1 MHRSAQRR
9 AGFTLVEIAIVV
21 ALISMLALIA
31 IPAFM
36 RTRRGSQNTRFISDL
51 RAAVGAFEMS
61 FLAHNQYPPDVTP
74 GVIPAGMAD
83 YLAKIAWTRST
94 PIGGQ
99 WDWDNGQFG
108 FKAGVSVY
116 FGSAMD
122 DARLTEIDAKIDDG
136 SLSTGRFRKRSN
148 GYIYVIEF

>member
-1 MHRSAQRR
+1 MNSSAQRR
-9 AGFTLVEIAIVV
+9 TGFTLVEIAIVA

-36 RTRRGSQNTRFISDL
+36 RARRESQNARFISDL
-51 RAAVGAFEMS
+51 RAAVGAFEMYT
-61 FLAHNQYPPDVTP
+61 LANNQYPPDVTP
-74 GVIPAGMAD
+74 GVVPAGMAG
-83 YLAKIAWTRST
+83 YLAKIPWTRNT

-108 FKAGVSVY
+108 FTAGVSVY
-116 FGSAMD
+116 FGNAME
-122 DARLTEIDAKIDDG
+122 DARMTGIDAKIDDG
-136 SLSTGRFRKRSN
+136 SLSTGRFRKRSD